1 MLLSRALQGQPLH
14 PASPQCLSYTGVWQ
28 SGDASCSLLAEQKAH
43 VIAYTTGSTHNHRI
57 AAWILLLVIP
67 PVFDFFFEQPF
78 SLFLSFFI
86 SDFPP
91 FDNASFPWISLS
103 LHISTSVRF
112 PLLGLSFMAL
122 SLSNPQSFVPHF
134 ALLTSYSQSSRHFTS
149 PMFNPLYCAENLLD
163 LKEQEV
169 T

>member
-1 MLLSRALQGQPLH
+1 MPILHWCMAVWRCLLFSTGWTESPCNCLH
-14 PASPQCLSYTGVWQ
+14 YRLNSQSQNSCLDPTAGDPTGFW
-28 SGDASCSLLAEQKAH
+28 
-43 VIAYTTGSTHNHRI
+43 
-57 AAWILLLVIP
+57 
-67 PVFDFFFEQPF
+67 FFFEQPF

-122 SLSNPQSFVPHF
+122 SLSNPQSFVSHF
-134 ALLTSYSQSSRHFTS
+134 TSLTSYSQSSRHFTS